1 MSLSEIRQIID
12 SPFLM
17 QPVVVRPRDTGAR
30 ELVDE
35 QILVLLPDAF
45 QLRCDPQSGESPDA
59 RITNLKT
66 HPVCQALVSGTIDRR
81 MGTSAQGGCGH
92 STCDETME
100 PVPTTWTTSR

>member
-12 SPFLM
+12 SPILM

-59 RITNLKT
+59 RITESQNA
-66 HPVCQALVSGTIDRR
+66 PRVPGTRIRYYR
-81 MGTSAQGGCGH
+81 QKHGSKRPGWLWAFHM
-92 STCDETME
+92 
-100 PVPTTWTTSR
+100 